1 MHAALKLGLLGSDPQ
16 VAAVAA
22 AAARAGDTLVMACD
36 LPAAPSSAAE
46 GAGLPGDLP
55 RSDSWEPLLDDRTCD
70 AVLVGADGWSD
81 DRAEAV
87 RGLVQAGRTLLLGH
101 PPALSMLWAYELDM
115 IRSDSQARLIPFLP
129 DRLHPFIA
137 RLKAQ
142 VEEAVAEG
150 HPLGTLETITLER
163 RMPDRS
169 RETVLRQLARD
180 VDLVR
185 VLSGDPQRLATLGG
199 TPDTAWP
206 TLAVGFTGGQQ
217 VPVRWSVVRGELPS
231 LSVTLVQEHGSTS
244 ILIPGDDSPWQW
256 QGPATVATPP
266 ATAFDRGGFMLGILR
281 DACTAT
287 ATPRQPALIP
297 AADWADAARAIE
309 LAETVPRSL
318 AKGRAIDLHQEEYSE
333 IGTFKGTMA
342 SLGCGIVLAALF
354 ILILAALVG
363 GIAREAGWA
372 FGERVA
378 GAWPAVV
385 LTALVLFLVL
395 QVLPLLIGGSPTP
408 AEAPPTA
415 TPGRPPGSD
424 KP

>member
-22 AAARAGDTLVMACD
+22 AAVRAGDAVVMACD
-36 LPAAPSSAAE
+36 LPAAPSSVAE
-46 GAGLPGDLP
+46 GTGLPDDLP

-150 HPLGTLETITLER
+150 HPLGPLETISLER

-217 VPVRWSVVRGELPS
+217 VPVRWSVVRGDLPS
-231 LSVTLVQEHGSTS
+231 LVVTLVQEHGSTS

-256 QGPATVATPP
+256 QGPATVASPP
-266 ATAFDRGGFMLGILR
+266 ATVFERGGVMLGILR
-281 DACTAT
+281 DACTTT

-318 AKGRAIDLHQEEYSE
+318 TKGRAIDLHQEEYSE

-395 QVLPLLIGGSPTP
+395 QVLPLLIGNSPTP
-408 AEAPPTA
+408 TEAPPTA
-415 TPGRPPGSD
+415 APGNPPGSG

>member
-1 MHAALKLGLLGSDPQ
+1 MHAALKLGLLGSDAQ
-16 VAAVAA
+16 IAAVAA
-22 AAARAGDTLVMACD
+22 AAVQAGDALVIACD
-36 LPAAPSSAAE
+36 LPAASSSV
-46 GAGLPGDLP
+46 AGIPADLP
-55 RSDSWEPLLDDRTCD
+55 CSDSWEPLLDDRTCD

-81 DRAEAV
+81 DRADAV
-87 RGLVQAGRTLLLGH
+87 RGLVQAGRTLLLSH
-101 PPALSMLWAYELDM
+101 PPTLSMLWAYELDM
-115 IRSDSQARLIPFLP
+115 IRSDSRARLIPFLP
-129 DRLHPFIA
+129 DRLHSFIA
-137 RLKAQ
+137 RLKAH
-142 VEEAVAEG
+142 VETAVAEG
-150 HPLGTLETITLER
+150 HPLGGLETIMLER
-163 RMPDRS
+163 RMPNRS

-206 TLAVGFTGGQQ
+206 TLAVGFTGSQQ
-217 VPVRWSVVRGELPS
+217 VPVRWSVVRGESPS
-231 LSVTLVQEHGSTS
+231 LLITLVQEHGSTS
-244 ILIPGDDSPWQW
+244 LTIPGDDSAWQW
-256 QGPATVATPP
+256 TGPATDCPP
-266 ATAFDRGGFMLGILR
+266 PPGAFERGTVMLGILR
-281 DACTAT
+281 EACTT
-287 ATPRQPALIP
+287 AAAAERPALIP
-297 AADWADAARAIE
+297 PADWADAARTIE

-395 QVLPLLIGGSPTP
+395 QVLPLLIGSSPAP
-408 AEAPPTA
+408 AETAPTA
-415 TPGRPPGSD
+415 ASGTPPGPD

>member
-16 VAAVAA
+16 VAAVVAA
-22 AAARAGDTLVMACD
+22 AIRAGDSLVMACD
-36 LPAAPSSAAE
+36 LHTTSPRE
-46 GAGLPGDLP
+46 AGLPDDLP
-55 RSDSWEPLLDDRTCD
+55 RSASWEPLLDDRTCD

-87 RGLVQAGRTLLLGH
+87 RGLVQAGRPLLLGQ

-115 IRSDSQARLIPFLP
+115 IRSDSRARLIPFLP
-129 DRLHPFIA
+129 DRLHPFVA

-150 HPLGTLETITLER
+150 HPLGPLETITLER

-217 VPVRWSVVRGELPS
+217 VPVRWSVVRGDLPS
-231 LSVTLVQEHGSTS
+231 LVVTLVQEHGSTS
-244 ILIPGDDSPWQW
+244 ITIPGDDSAWQW
-256 QGPATVATPP
+256 HSPASVAKPP
-266 ATAFDRGGFMLGILR
+266 AAVFERGAVMLGILR
-281 DACTAT
+281 EACMAT
-287 ATPRQPALIP
+287 AAPQQPALIP

-395 QVLPLLIGGSPTP
+395 QVLPLLIGSAPAP
-408 AEAPPTA
+408 AEPPPATA
-415 TPGRPPGSD
+415 SGKRPGSD

>member
-22 AAARAGDTLVMACD
+22 AAVRAGDAVVMACD
-36 LPAAPSSAAE
+36 LPAGPSR
-46 GAGLPGDLP
+46 GAGLPDDLP

-150 HPLGTLETITLER
+150 HPLGPLETISLER

-217 VPVRWSVVRGELPS
+217 VPVRWSVVRGDLPS
-231 LSVTLVQEHGSTS
+231 LVVTLVQELGSTS
-244 ILIPGDDSPWQW
+244 ITIPGDDSPWQW
-256 QGPATVATPP
+256 QGPATVASPP
-266 ATAFDRGGFMLGILR
+266 ATVFERGGVMLGILR
-281 DACTAT
+281 DTSTAT
-287 ATPRQPALIP
+287 TTSRQPALIP

-395 QVLPLLIGGSPTP
+395 QVLPLLISSPQAP
-408 AEAPPTA
+408 AETPPTA
-415 TPGRPPGSD
+415 APDRHPSPD